1 MLPKPKDRIKRKE
14 QSLWQCLHCCFFL
27 IALILNTSPLTHFLV
42 ASPKKM
48 QTCCRIRTRN
58 KSVLGLLIEKDW
70 RMLNTWCFFGNS
82 TTAATAGVSSKL
94 KGHLGAG
101 PLQDNR
107 EQQHTNRTLIS
118 RLILPYFHPLTSL
131 YISNTSGRATGSVGL
146 FPLSP
151 RLFIS
156 NILFSKAKGFR
167 PKPTRTGIHWKF

>member
-42 ASPKKM
+42 AS
-48 QTCCRIRTRN
+48 
-58 KSVLGLLIEKDW
+58 VLGLLIEKDW

-94 KGHLGAG
+94 KGHLGSG
-101 PLQDNR
+101 PLQDNG

-131 YISNTSGRATGSVGL
+131 YVSNTSGRATGSVGL

-167 PKPTRTGIHWKF
+167 PKQTRTGIHWKF